1 MSLTPGNRNGSSLNL
16 LAKVQTLSILYAAV
30 FLTRIG
36 FGTILV
42 IFPTYLSISSLMLAP
57 ILALYPALE
66 GLSALPVGAWID
78 RSGRRRAFILG
89 MALITVLTWVISLT
103 RTDVPLVAG
112 AHAIMGLAAAM
123 VTISSLTMI
132 TDLTTVENRGAG
144 MGAFD
149 LANLSGYGVGV
160 ISGTLLAKIF
170 VQSVGTIFQI
180 VAGMFAAAT
189 IFALL
194 ALREPPHIS
203 TGEQFSI
210 ESPGALFRDVSG
222 SFGEMASI
230 YPLWF
235 SLTIIIG
242 FYFFLP
248 KIAAGSSFSLSSSA
262 GLVVIAAGL
271 IALGAGALLFGRIS
285 DKIGRTRTILIGA
298 FGELGFLL
306 LFPDLF
312 QRLLQVPEAASL
324 FDEIR
329 ILFRML
335 GYQGLIAGILFFMG
349 SALVPSILAFVGDK
363 AGSGFRG
370 KAMGIYSLMLSAGI
384 ATGNVLAGVFD
395 TLGGVQAVFYSAA
408 IIFGGLG
415 LVSGA
420 LMNPLLV
427 RKFFRRLFR
436 IFSLGLWSPQ
446 KGNEPI

>member
-1 MSLTPGNRNGSSLNL
+1 MSLKPGNRNGSSLNL
-16 LAKVQTLSILYAAV
+16 LAKVETLSILYAAV

-42 IFPTYLSISSLMLAP
+42 IFPTYLSISSYLLGV

-78 RSGRRRAFILG
+78 RSGRRKAFIIG
-89 MALITVLTWVISLT
+89 MALITVLTAVISLT
-103 RTDVPLVAG
+103 RTSIPLVGG
-112 AHAIMGLAAAM
+112 AHALMGLAAAM

-160 ISGTLLAKIF
+160 ISGTLLAKLF

-180 VAGMFAAAT
+180 VAGVFAAAT
-189 IFALL
+189 VFALL

-203 TGEQFSI
+203 TGQEFSI
-210 ESPGALFRDVSG
+210 ESPGAMFKEVSG

-312 QRLLQVPEAASL
+312 QRLVQVPETASL
-324 FDEIR
+324 IDELR

-363 AGSGFRG
+363 AGREFRG

-420 LMNPLLV
+420 LMNPPLV
-427 RKFFRRLFR
+427 RKFFRRMFR
-436 IFSLGLWSPQ
+436 IFSLGFWSPR

>member
-1 MSLTPGNRNGSSLNL
+1 M
-16 LAKVQTLSILYAAV
+16 
-30 FLTRIG
+30 
-36 FGTILV
+36 
-42 IFPTYLSISSLMLAP
+42 
-57 ILALYPALE
+57 
-66 GLSALPVGAWID
+66 SALPVGAWID
-78 RSGRRRAFILG
+78 RSGRRKAFVLG
-89 MALITVLTWVISLT
+89 MALITVLTAVISLT
-103 RTDVPLVAG
+103 RTNIPLVGG

-149 LANLSGYGVGV
+149 LANLSGYGIGV
-160 ISGTLLAKIF
+160 IAGTLLANTFAGSI
-170 VQSVGTIFQI
+170 GTIFQI
-180 VAGMFAAAT
+180 VAGIFAAAT

-203 TGEQFSI
+203 TGQEFSI
-210 ESPGALFRDVSG
+210 DSPGALFREVSG
-222 SFGEMASI
+222 SFGEVASI

-235 SLTIIIG
+235 SLTIIVG

-248 KIAAGSSFSLSSSA
+248 KIAAGSNFSLSSSA
-262 GLVVIAAGL
+262 GLIVIASGL

-312 QRLLQVPEAASL
+312 ERLVSVPETTSL
-324 FDEIR
+324 LDDIR
-329 ILFRML
+329 VLFRML
-335 GYQGLIAGILFFMG
+335 GYQGLIAGALFFMG

-363 AGSGFRG
+363 AGKGFRG

-427 RKFFRRLFR
+427 RKFFRRVFR
-436 IFSLGLWSPQ
+436 IFSLGLWSPR

>member
-1 MSLTPGNRNGSSLNL
+1 MSLTPGKANGSSLNL
-16 LAKVQTLSILYAAV
+16 LAKVETLSILYAAV

-42 IFPTYLSISSLMLAP
+42 IFPTYLSVSSYLLGV

-78 RSGRRRAFILG
+78 RSGRRKAFVLG
-89 MALITVLTWVISLT
+89 MALITVLTGVISLT
-103 RTDVPLVAG
+103 RTDIPLVGG

-180 VAGMFAAAT
+180 VAGVFAAAT
-189 IFALL
+189 LFALL
-194 ALREPPHIS
+194 ALREPPHTS
-203 TGEQFSI
+203 MGQEFSI
-210 ESPGALFRDVSG
+210 ESTGALFKEVSG
-222 SFGEMASI
+222 GFGELASI

-235 SLTIIIG
+235 SLTIIVG

-306 LFPDLF
+306 TFPDLF
-312 QRLLQVPEAASL
+312 QKLVLVPEAASL

-335 GYQGLIAGILFFMG
+335 GYQGLIAGALFFMG

-363 AGSGFRG
+363 AGRGFRG

-427 RKFFRRLFR
+427 RKFFRRMFR
-436 IFSLGLWSPQ
+436 IFSLRLWSPR